1 MLKNDT
7 GKLIVYGA
15 SASSH
20 DQRLISIKRAT
31 EKLAQQ
37 LNLCFKMVK
46 QTKGV
51 NQIFVYYENEND
63 DPIPLYCNE
72 GKCEDKEEEICKKI
86 RNMIFVL
93 SFHPKHTALKH
104 MRSEIMMSA

>member
-7 GKLIVYGA
+7 GKLIIYSS

-20 DQRLISIKRAT
+20 DQGLISVKTAT
-31 EKLAQQ
+31 EKLAHQ
-37 LNLCFKMVK
+37 LNLDFEMVK
-46 QTKGV
+46 QTNGV
-51 NQIFVYYENEND
+51 NQIYVYYENGND

-72 GKCEDKEEEICKKI
+72 GKCDDKEEICEKL

-104 MRSEIMMSA
+104 VRSEIMIPA